1 MGGVKLTGF
10 TLTILCAATSVDPRK
25 MRAHTTEVFLNK
37 KWDALEAVH
46 KKITRNRLIFIHKSF
61 YQENEKS

>member
-1 MGGVKLTGF
+1 MGAVKLTGF
-10 TLTILCAATSVDPRK
+10 TLTILCAAMSIDPRK

-37 KWDALEAVH
+37 KWGALEAVH

-61 YQENEKS
+61 YQKMQKS